1 MTLRKPIEFAT
12 TTSATTT
19 SRWYV
24 LDYAYDENPERAYG
38 GSNSTN
44 GQVVIQVAVSVNA
57 VGDDGLSNPT
67 RIITANTIT
76 SASFN
81 GTIHGNWPLVRFINS
96 GGNTGSWITAII

>member
-1 MTLRKPIEFAT
+1 MTLRKPIEFST

-38 GSNSTN
+38 GVNTTG
-44 GQVVIQVAVSVNA
+44 GQITIQVAVSVNA
-57 VGDDGLSNPT
+57 IGDAGTTNPT
-67 RIITANTIT
+67 RIIDANVIT

-81 GTIHGNWPLVRFINS
+81 GTIHGNWPLVRFIS
-96 GGNTGSWITAII
+96 QGGTTGSWIVAVV